1 MGLDNQDLAQI
12 DALIMQRLAESSNN
26 VPIGFVPGITTPIGQ
41 PQVLPF
47 VVPTGGGTFAAQAT
61 DQDAQTLSSEAGML
75 WQEVSVESTGIFE
88 WNMKFSGYDELTLD
102 GKKISSTTFAGEGSQ
117 AATGDLVWGHKLPTA
132 MYLPG
137 STQIIL
143 TVTDLSGNPNAVR
156 ATLTGSRVRPGSQFE
171 ADMIRMLAYN
181 GMG

>member
-1 MGLDNQDLAQI
+1 MSPQDLASI
-12 DALIMQRLAESSNN
+12 DALILQRLAESSNN

-47 VVPTGGGTFAAQAT
+47 VIPTGGGTFDADGT
-61 DQDAQTLSSEAGML
+61 DQDAQTLSSETGFL
-75 WQEVSVESTGIFE
+75 WQDISFISTGAFE
-88 WNMKFSGYDELTLD
+88 WNAKFSGYDEMTLD
-102 GKKISSTTFAGEGSQ
+102 GKKIASLTFSGKGVEGE
-117 AATGDLVWGHKLPTA
+117 LKWGYRLPTA

-137 STQIIL
+137 STQITI
-143 TVTDLSGNPNAVR
+143 TVTDLSSNANAVR

-171 ADMIRMLAYN
+171 ADMLRMLAYN